1 MTMMTTAE
9 KAIQQAIYAL
19 WYTHYT
25 NYSLTQEQR
34 NTLAQGFI
42 NEHLS
47 NDNVLLTKAFIRHPM
62 TRRKSF
68 AQTATVYDV
77 LADFI
82 LAVNAEEEKHES
94 FPLHSEEQA
103 FRHARQRRERETSL
117 YKSNDEGDELENDNA
132 SIEVYTQEVLAVAK
146 EEDNANI
153 SAEQFAELIEN
164 VKRKPI
170 EYARK
175 YAQMGYNYALCVRN
189 IRKLDVRRIKE
200 CEVCNSAFYAHD
212 LRRTVCDQQNGIAGK
227 NGNSRKDSQSM
238 CEILSNRK
246 RAEKAVKSA

>member
-9 KAIQQAIYAL
+9 KAIQQAIYTL
-19 WYTHYT
+19 WYMHYT

-34 NTLAQGFI
+34 NSLAQGFI

-62 TRRKSF
+62 TRLKQYDR
-68 AQTATVYDV
+68 TASPYDV

-82 LAVNAEEEKHES
+82 LAVNAEEEKREA

-117 YKSNDEGDELENDNA
+117 YKSNDDDDELENDNA

-146 EEDNANI
+146 EEENAYI
-153 SAEQFAELIEN
+153 CVEQFAELIAK
-164 VKRKPI
+164 VKRNSN

-175 YAQMGYNYALCVRN
+175 YAQMGYSYASCIRN
-189 IRKLDVRRIKE
+189 IRKLDARRIK
-200 CEVCNSAFYAHD
+200 VCAVCDSAFYAHD
-212 LRRTVCDQQNGIAGK
+212 MRRTVCDQQNGIAGK
-227 NGNSRKDSQSM
+227 NVNARRDSQSM
-238 CEILSNRK
+238 CEIIATRK